1 MSTGELFVLQYF
13 RSGIPAYVCLFHLL
27 WYEMKD
33 RGVTMVFLPG
43 QVFVLELVA
52 FVNESVLENIFDV
65 QILCACLDG

>member
-1 MSTGELFVLQYF
+1 
-13 RSGIPAYVCLFHLL
+13 
-27 WYEMKD
+27 
-33 RGVTMVFLPG
+33 MVFLPG